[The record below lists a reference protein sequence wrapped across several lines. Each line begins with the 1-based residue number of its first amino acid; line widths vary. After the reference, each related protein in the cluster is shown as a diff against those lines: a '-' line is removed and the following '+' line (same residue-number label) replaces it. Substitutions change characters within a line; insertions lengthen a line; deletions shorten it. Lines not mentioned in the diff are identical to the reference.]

1 MDIKEMSSE
10 QKYRHPWEL
19 SRAKSLLR
27 ELRPFL
33 KDTDPNGTVIDFG
46 AGDLFFCDAF
56 LRGHPGF
63 RVVAVDRLYT
73 PALCESLLKRVQGAD
88 RVHTVVSMAGC
99 ENVRADLVLM
109 LDSMEFLEDEAQ
121 MLHALAAR
129 LAGKHYIMLCMPAF
143 SFLYSEHDVVAKSL
157 RRYDKKYMRRLM
169 AQVPEL
175 EPVRLHYFYT
185 SLFAIRLAQKLAGIS
200 FNEEHRAIVG
210 WRYSEKHVFT
220 RLAVGVLDLDYAVN
234 ALLGRLGLDLPG
246 LSLMMICRKTDAEN
260 DG

>member
-33 KDTDPNGTVIDFG
+33 KKTGPQGTAIDFG

-56 LRGHPGF
+56 LRRHPGF
-63 RVVAVDRLYT
+63 YVVAVDRLYT
-73 PALCESLLKRVQGAD
+73 PALCEELLGRVERPERIRTAVSL
-88 RVHTVVSMAGC
+88 AGC
-99 ENVRADLVLM
+99 ENVRAELVLM

-121 MLHALAAR
+121 MLRALAAR
-129 LAGKHYIMLCMPAF
+129 LAEGHYIMLCMPAF
-143 SFLYSEHDVVAKSL
+143 SFLYSEHDIVAKSL
-157 RRYDKKYMRRLM
+157 RRYDKKYMRRLL

-175 EPVRLHYFYT
+175 ETVRQHYFYT
-185 SLFAIRLAQKLAGIS
+185 SLFAVRLLQKLTGAS

-220 RLAVGVLDLDYAVN
+220 RLAVGALDLDYAVN
-234 ALLGRLGLDLPG
+234 ALLGRVGMDLPG
-246 LSLMMICRKTDAEN
+246 LSLMMVCRKKNAEN

>member
-33 KDTDPNGTVIDFG
+33 KDAAADGTAIDFG

-56 LRGHPGF
+56 LRRHPGF
-63 RVVAVDRLYT
+63 RVFAVDRLYT
-73 PALCESLLKRVQGAD
+73 PALCEELMGRVSCAD
-88 RVHTVVSMAGC
+88 RVHTVVSVDGC

-109 LDSMEFLEDEAQ
+109 LDSMEFLEDEAA
-121 MLHALAAR
+121 MLHTLASHLAAGR
-129 LAGKHYIMLCMPAF
+129 YIMLCMPAF

-175 EPVRLHYFYT
+175 EPARMHYFYT
-185 SLFAIRLAQKLAGIS
+185 SLFAVRLAQKLTWERWIW
-200 FNEEHRAIVG
+200 I
-210 WRYSEKHVFT
+210 T
-220 RLAVGVLDLDYAVN
+220 
-234 ALLGRLGLDLPG
+234 P
-246 LSLMMICRKTDAEN
+246 
-260 DG
+260 